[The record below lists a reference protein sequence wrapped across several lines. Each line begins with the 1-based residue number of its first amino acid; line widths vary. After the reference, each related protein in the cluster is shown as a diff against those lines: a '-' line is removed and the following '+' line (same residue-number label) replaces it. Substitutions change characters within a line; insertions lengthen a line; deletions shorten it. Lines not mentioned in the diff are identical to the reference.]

1 MYRVSE
7 KLNSPGPDGPELH
20 EPVAENDLTLF

>member
-7 KLNSPGPDGPELH
+7 KLNSVKNNGSDLH
-20 EPVAENDLTLF
+20 KEVPKDLTLF